1 MKIPANKKSLKRPAQ
16 GFVLLLIV
24 LTMLAIAGVVFLN
37 GIAQNTS
44 SIQRDLV
51 RVQAANDRLI
61 AAKQAL
67 LGYLVSPP
75 QPTIRPGALPT
86 PDSWANGNYDGKE
99 DAQCLGNTLNGFPG
113 VGSNSTI
120 KRCLGKIP
128 WKDLGLDLGDI
139 PVANDPTGQVPWYA
153 VSANLVTYDQCLS
166 VLNSDVANLVS
177 PAVPSCVPSP
187 LQPTVLP
194 HPWLKVFDAGGN
206 LLSDKVAIVLILPGP
221 PIATETAVQT
231 RASIASPGDPADYL
245 DGINLPLGCLAGCTV
260 FSNAGMNNQFVMIP
274 PGTRYPTTAADTTK
288 RGSLVP
294 FNDVLIYLTID
305 EVMSYIERRVVG
317 EMASALRTLK
327 ANNKFSPQTYPWL
340 VPTSALPSA
349 TTSLVPQPGAYF
361 GYFPFMTNYAV
372 GANANYGSDF
382 DWSITG
388 LSGSS
393 PCLKINSS
401 PKRYISS
408 TLMNTGA
415 PPNLAA
421 GTASSSVGQCQWKGD
436 KVVDCGLQPGKEIT
450 NNFSLSG
457 VITYS
462 DAICTIPAGVTTL
475 SVQRRMTKL
484 QIQATCKS
492 PPLPGTLTL
501 AYSAGTAGD
510 VHRWKWDCDKIAAS
524 STVTMDVTDRI
535 SDPLSVW
542 DLLPLTALS
551 TSAGIGVKVSMDRMI
566 YHPIMPFWF
575 HENLWYKTAFSGVA
589 PSSAPNN
596 SSPCGGGITTLTV
609 GSVTNV
615 EAVTAVAGRY
625 LPTGA
630 NPRPTTVI
638 TDYFEGTNALGKG
651 GTAPGLTNCTFNA
664 AASAATAIA
673 NDQLLVVSP

>member
-1 MKIPANKKSLKRPAQ
+1 MKIPANKKNLKRPAQ

-44 SIQRDLV
+44 GIQRDLV

-75 QPTIRPGALPT
+75 QPTMRPGALPT
-86 PDSWANGNYDGKE
+86 PDSRANGNYDGKE
-99 DAQCLGNTLNGFPG
+99 DLSCLGNTVTGLPG

-128 WKDLGLDLGDI
+128 WKDLGLDLGDL

-153 VSANLVTYDQCLS
+153 VSANLVTYDQCLL
-166 VLNSDVANLVS
+166 VLNSDVANLAS
-177 PAVPSCVPSP
+177 PAVSSCVPSP

-245 DGINLPLGCLAGCTV
+245 DGVNLPLGCVVGCTV
-260 FSNAGMNNQFVMIP
+260 FSNAGMNNQFVIVP
-274 PGTRYPTTAADTTK
+274 PGTRYPLTAADTTK

-305 EVMSYIERRVVG
+305 EVMSYVERRVVG
-317 EMASALRTLK
+317 EMALALRTLK

-349 TTSLVPQPGAYF
+349 TTSLVPQPGVYF
-361 GYFPFMTNYAV
+361 GYFPFMTDYSV

-382 DWSITG
+382 DWTVTG
-388 LSGSS
+388 LTESLSSTCLRINSGPNRYIKPPLINTLSS
-393 PCLKINSS
+393 PLAS
-401 PKRYISS
+401 
-408 TLMNTGA
+408 
-415 PPNLAA
+415 PNLAS
-421 GTASSSVGQCQWKGD
+421 GTAPSNVGQCLWKGINQAT
-436 KVVDCGLQPGKEIT
+436 CGLQTGKNIT
-450 NNFSLSG
+450 SSFPLTATTYSNNTCTNVLGVANLS
-457 VITYS
+457 VSRAITALQIDATCNTTPTITYS
-462 DAICTIPAGVTTL
+462 AGN
-475 SVQRRMTKL
+475 
-484 QIQATCKS
+484 A
-492 PPLPGTLTL
+492 
-501 AYSAGTAGD
+501 AN
-510 VHRWKWDCDKIAAS
+510 VHRWKWTCTSVSGTGVTMNVTDTITGAGQS
-524 STVTMDVTDRI
+524 RLPRTVT
-535 SDPLSVW
+535 LASV
-542 DLLPLTALS
+542 
-551 TSAGIGVKVSMDRMI
+551 GVGVSLNMDRML

-575 HENLWYKTAFSGVA
+575 HENLWYKTAFSGIA
-589 PSSAPNN
+589 PLSAPNN
-596 SSPCGGGITTLTV
+596 TSPCGGGITTLTV
-609 GSVTNV
+609 GSATNV

-651 GTAPGLTNCTFNA
+651 GAAPGLTNCTFNA
-664 AASAATAIA
+664 AISAATAIA

>member
-1 MKIPANKKSLKRPAQ
+1 MKIPGNKKNLKQPAQ
-16 GFVLLLIV
+16 GFALLLIV

-99 DAQCLGNTLNGFPG
+99 DLSCLGNTVNGLPG

-128 WKDLGLDLGDI
+128 WKDLGLDLGDL

-153 VSANLVTYDQCLS
+153 VSANLVTYDQCLL

-177 PAVPSCVPSP
+177 PAVPSCAPSP

-194 HPWLKVFDAGGN
+194 HPWLKVFDAAGN

-260 FSNAGMNNQFVMIP
+260 FSNAGMNNQFIMIP
-274 PGTRYPTTAADTTK
+274 PGTRYPTNAADTTK

-462 DAICTIPAGVTTL
+462 DSACTVSAGVTTL
-475 SVQRRMTKL
+475 SIARRMTAL
-484 QIQATCKS
+484 QIQATCRSS
-492 PPLPGTLTL
+492 PPPGTLTRT
-501 AYSAGTAGD
+501 YSAGTAVD
-510 VHRWKWDCDKIAAS
+510 VHRWKWACTKIAAS

-542 DLLPLTALS
+542 DMLPLTVSS
-551 TSAGIGVKVSMDRMI
+551 TSSGLGVSVSMDRMI

-575 HENLWYKTAFSGVA
+575 HENLWYKTAFSAVGSSFA
-589 PSSAPNN
+589 PSNT
-596 SSPCGGGITTLTV
+596 SPCSDGSTTLTV

-615 EAVTAVAGRY
+615 AAISAVAGRD
-625 LPTGA
+625 LRTGGA
-630 NPRPTTVI
+630 PRAVI
-638 TDYFEGTNALGKG
+638 ADYFEGANALNKG
-651 GTAPGLTNCTFNA
+651 GPAPGLTNCKFDAVT
-664 AASAATAIA
+664 SAATATA
-673 NDQLLVVSP
+673 NDQLLVVYP